1 MWHMCLKGILF
12 SCKESEIMKFAG
24 KWMDLE
30 IITPREDNP
39 DSERQRQQVHSQ
51 VWSPALNLLDMCA

>member
-1 MWHMCLKGILF
+1 MTKGILF
-12 SCKESEIMKFAG
+12 SCKESEITKFAD

-39 DSERQRQQVHSQ
+39 GSERQRQQVHSQ